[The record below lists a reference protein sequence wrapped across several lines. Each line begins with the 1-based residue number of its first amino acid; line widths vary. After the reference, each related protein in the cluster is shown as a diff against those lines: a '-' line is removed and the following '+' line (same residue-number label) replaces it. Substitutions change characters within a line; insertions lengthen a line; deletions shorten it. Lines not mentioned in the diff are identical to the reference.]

1 MLDIPTYTCLW
12 WCPVAHSGVL
22 LHAAGTLLMSMMS
35 LFRKTVKHSRDD
47 MSVLEPSMEEAVDEL
62 IGGVQG
68 GMQQATGSDDEKSM
82 SDDKSV
88 SVDEEDC
95 DTEEE
100 DSEVSADEIGAH
112 STDPRYDLH
121 FHDT

>member
-1 MLDIPTYTCLW
+1 
-12 WCPVAHSGVL
+12 
-22 LHAAGTLLMSMMS
+22 MSMMS